1 MKVERKVRIET
12 DRLRI
17 GDQIKVK
24 FSGEKHKATA
34 IRREDDGML
43 FLLDDC
49 LDRAMPMNEN
59 GGTEGGYDASD
70 LRRYLAKKA
79 SEIPM
84 KLQNRMVAFENGDYL
99 RPLTLEEACGVD
111 ADFNDTGGQIEWMK
125 DRRHRVTTRKD
136 NEYASWWLRGVVSA
150 TYFAYVAAY
159 GYAGYNNASNSRGVR
174 PAFKI
179 RDL

>member
-1 MKVERKVRIET
+1 MKVERKVIIKT
-12 DRLRI
+12 DRFEV

-24 FSGEKHKATA
+24 FANEKHKATA

-70 LRRYLAKKA
+70 LRRYLKQKT

-84 KLQNRMVAFENGDYL
+84 KLQDRMVAFENGDYFRL
-99 RPLTLEEACGVD
+99 LTFQEACGID
-111 ADFNDTGGQIEWMK
+111 TEFNMTDGQIEWMK
-125 DRRHRVTTRKD
+125 DRRHRMTVRKG
-136 NEYASWWLRGVVSA
+136 NEYVYWWLRDAVLA
-150 TYFAYVAAY
+150 TAFALVTNFGLASF
-159 GYAGYNNASNSRGVR
+159 NNASTSHGVR

>member
-1 MKVERKVRIET
+1 MKVERKVRIEI
-12 DRLRI
+12 DRLQI
-17 GDQIKVK
+17 GDRIKVK

-49 LDRAMPMNEN
+49 LDRAMPINEN

-70 LRRYLAKKA
+70 LREYLVKKA
-79 SEIPM
+79 SEISK
-84 KLQNRMVAFENGDYL
+84 KLQDRMVAFENGDYFRL
-99 RPLTLEEACGVD
+99 LTLQEVCGID
-111 ADFNDTGGQIEWMK
+111 TEFNKTDGQIEWMK
-125 DRRHRVTTRKD
+125 DRRHRMTARKG
-136 NEYASWWLRGVVSA
+136 NEYVYWWLRGVVSA
-150 TYFAYVAAY
+150 TAFAGVTSYGNAY
-159 GYAGYNNASNSRGVR
+159 YGNASYSNGVR

>member
-1 MKVERKVRIET
+1 MKVERKVIIKT
-12 DRLRI
+12 DRFEV

-24 FSGEKHKATA
+24 FANEKHKATA

-70 LRRYLAKKA
+70 LREYLVKKT
-79 SEIPM
+79 SEIPI
-84 KLQNRMVAFENGDYL
+84 KLQYRMVAFENGDYL
-99 RPLTLEEACGVD
+99 RLLTLEEVCGMGT
-111 ADFNDTGGQIEWMK
+111 DFNNTSKQIEWMK

-136 NEYASWWLRGVVSA
+136 SEYVGWWLWDVISA
-150 TYFAYVAAY
+150 ENFAHVNHNGLAVYS
-159 GYAGYNNASNSRGVR
+159 NALYSLGVR

>member
-12 DRLRI
+12 DRLQI

-99 RPLTLEEACGVD
+99 RLLTLEESCGVD
-111 ADFNDTGGQIEWMK
+111 ADFNGTGGQIEWMK

-136 NEYASWWLRGVVSA
+136 NEYVTWWLRDVVSA
-150 TYFAYVAAY
+150 THFAYVYYNGNANYY
-159 GYAGYNNASNSRGVR
+159 GASYSHGVR